1 MDPHLL
7 QCMVLWLNPKS
18 VKHGCDITFIILRSV
33 ADYAIICCI
42 AAPWHVRMQQV
53 CRRVRSIDQTWM
65 PQRFA
70 RHAHP
75 FRHGRIMCLLM
86 QCVWWLQ
93 LHLLWLLLI
102 FFFLLFFFFLLL
114 LLLLLFLLLLL
125 LLMMHSC
132 ALGSYDGS

>member
-1 MDPHLL
+1 
-7 QCMVLWLNPKS
+7 
-18 VKHGCDITFIILRSV
+18 
-33 ADYAIICCI
+33 
-42 AAPWHVRMQQV
+42 
-53 CRRVRSIDQTWM
+53 M

-86 QCVWWLQ
+86 QCIWWLQ

-102 FFFLLFFFFLLL
+102 FFFLLFFFLLL
-114 LLLLLFLLLLL
+114 LLLMRFLLFLLLLL
-125 LLMMHSC
+125 LLLMMMHSC